1 MLSYN
6 CIDFIARDS
15 PMLLRLIQ
23 QYIAVTELEIS
34 NINTLIQDSD
44 TLQLLPEDLFYY
56 KNELEKLLNSNMI
69 LLHTLR
75 SFSSS
80 INSIIMRDHKIP
92 FEPN

>member
-6 CIDFIARDS
+6 CINFITRDS
-15 PMLLRLIQ
+15 PMLLRIIQ
-23 QYIAVTELEIS
+23 QYIAVTELEIL

-44 TLQLLPEDLFYY
+44 TLQLLPEDLIYY

-92 FEPN
+92 FELN